1 MEGMSS
7 QPAGTREPVSAT
19 LAAWLSER
27 LGEAGPFELTYLS
40 GGNSNETLLLETPGR
55 KAILRRP
62 PKATLS
68 PSAHSMEREFRVLTA
83 VADTEVPAPR
93 PLALA
98 GPDDEGGPFLLME
111 CVEGFAILDD
121 LPPDYP
127 PGLDSLRAVGEA
139 TVEAL
144 AQLHS
149 VDWRAAGLEGF
160 GRPDGFIERQ
170 VGRWRGQ
177 FESYQV
183 REIADFDWLAE
194 WLEAN
199 RPPAGEPGILHG
211 DFHLDNCLFTLTP
224 PIGVRAIIDWE
235 MATIGDPLVDL
246 GLLLGLWGPERR
258 QPPAIDNLQGASR
271 VEGAPSREGL
281 AAHYAEHSGRS
292 VEHLDW
298 YMCLALWK
306 LGAVIEGA
314 YAHYVKGNVDSEYA
328 KSLGTDIP
336 QLMAEARAIAERG

>member
-7 QPAGTREPVSAT
+7 QPAGTVEPVSPT
-19 LAAWLSER
+19 LAAWLAER
-27 LGEAGPFELTYLS
+27 LGEDGPFELTYLS
-40 GGNSNETLLLETPGR
+40 GGNSNETLLLTTPTR

-68 PSAHSMEREFRVLTA
+68 PSAHSMQREFRVLTA
-83 VADTEVPAPR
+83 VADTDVPAPR

-98 GPDDEGGPFLLME
+98 GPDDEGGPFLVME
-111 CVEGFAILDD
+111 CVEGFPILDD
-121 LPPDYP
+121 LPPSYP
-127 PGLDSLRAVGEA
+127 PGLDSLRAVGLA
-139 TVEAL
+139 TMEAL

-170 VGRWRGQ
+170 VSRWRGQ

-183 REIADFDWLAE
+183 REIPDFDWLAE

-211 DFHLDNCLFTLTP
+211 DFHLDNCLFTLEP
-224 PIGVRAIIDWE
+224 PIEVRAIIDWE
-235 MATIGDPLVDL
+235 MATVGDPLVDV
-246 GLLLGLWGPERR
+246 GLLLGLWGPERAE
-258 QPPAIDNLQGASR
+258 PPAIDNLQGVSR
-271 VEGAPSREGL
+271 IAGAPTREEL

-292 VEHLDW
+292 VEHLYW
-298 YMCLALWK
+298 YMTLSLWK

-314 YAHYVKGNVDSEYA
+314 YAHFVKGNVDSAYA
-328 KSLGTDIP
+328 ESLGRDIP
-336 QLMAEARAIAERG
+336 QLMAEAREIAERA